1 MARKTVPERTRAVL
15 RRIGRA
21 SGGMGGDLFRRAAAR
36 QKNDFPRRVWQA
48 PASCL
53 RMLLFLSLLTGDLAW
68 GQTQTLAP
76 ASATNQGGASI
87 KGRVIDPSGLVV
99 ADAIVTVRNVLTG
112 ALVTQKTNADGT
124 FSITDLRSGTYTVS
138 ISNNGLRADQAQ
150 VDLASGEN
158 KDDGDVRLSLAS
170 STQQVTVVSGSRI
183 AELEQDSPTKVL
195 AVTRQEMLDTGY
207 ERIGDVLN
215 EVPGVV
221 TRAQGYGIG
230 VTGGEQIDG
239 MDSKETLV
247 LLDGLPI
254 ASGRGIDSGFVDLNQ
269 QSVGPIQ
276 QVEVVKGAA
285 SALYGTDA
293 LGGVIN
299 LITREPFDPLDID
312 AQISGGSLGMV
323 DGRFDIGGRWKNL
336 TGFLDLEDH
345 HIESYSLIS
354 PTTVGAQEDRQN
366 ILAKL
371 RYAFS
376 PRAAIGFTATAYHDH
391 QNGVTEAVGVDPN
404 NPYAPEL
411 TALHGNDST
420 QTYALTGDF
429 LPTQSTTLQVRLY
442 GSRFLQDSISDLIGV
457 PNSAFDPGNLE
468 EDYHRGDFTVGQKLG
483 SWNYLQGGYEWV
495 QDRYKGDNRIVNGN
509 EGQQL
514 TTNDLWFQDRMQP
527 FRNLTL
533 TLGGRF
539 QNNSSYGS
547 HIVPKAGLVYRIN
560 DHLVWRAGFG
570 LGFRAPNLGELYY
583 QLLHLEYGYQV
594 IGNPTLKPETSQ
606 SFSTGGTITQGRF
619 QMSLNLFRNNLK
631 NLIDNVLVCDETS
644 GQNCAG
650 PALGSLLTQYGVPGT
665 FGYDASGAAAFTFIN
680 LNVDRAYTQGFDVD
694 GRIAI
699 SPTLKFSGAYTY
711 IEAVDTIN
719 HVWLPNRNRNQGH
732 IKLEYAK
739 ARWGL
744 LANVRG
750 TFFSNWLAAAAS
762 DGSPADWASGYAIWN
777 LYASKTLGHGLQMF
791 GAIDNLANSR
801 DNKLE
806 QNPPSYDRFDY
817 GRTFR
822 IGIRFTLPHH
832 EHQ

>member
-1 MARKTVPERTRAVL
+1 MARKTVPKRTRRVL
-15 RRIGRA
+15 QSVCLGGSRA
-21 SGGMGGDLFRRAAAR
+21 RAGFFRRAAFALL
-36 QKNDFPRRVWQA
+36 
-48 PASCL
+48 ASAT
-53 RMLLFLSLLTGDLAW
+53 LSALMGNLAW
-68 GQTQTLAP
+68 AQTQTPAP
-76 ASATNQGGASI
+76 LSETSQGGASI
-87 KGRVIDPSGLVV
+87 RGRGIDPAGLAV
-99 ADAIVTVRNVLTG
+99 AEATVTVRNVLTG
-112 ALVTQKTNADGT
+112 AVVTQKTNADGT
-124 FSITDLRSGTYTVS
+124 FSIAGLAPGTYTVS
-138 ISNNGLRADQAQ
+138 IANSGLKADLAQ
-150 VDLASGEN
+150 VDLTAAET
-158 KDDGDVRLSLAS
+158 KDEGDVRLSLAPS
-170 STQQVTVVSGSRI
+170 SQQVTVVSGSRI

-230 VTGGEQIDG
+230 ITGGQQIDG

-247 LLDGLPI
+247 LMDGLPI
-254 ASGRGIDSGFVDLNQ
+254 ASGRGIDGGFVDLNQ

-276 QVEVVKGAA
+276 QVEVVKGAS

-299 LITREPFDPLDID
+299 LITRDPSHPLELD

-323 DGRFDIGGRWKNL
+323 DGRFDIGGQWKKL
-336 TGFLDLEDH
+336 TAFLDLEDH
-345 HIESYSLIS
+345 HIDSYSLIPPS
-354 PTTVGAQEDRQN
+354 TVGAQEDRRN
-366 ILAKL
+366 TLAKL

-376 PRAAIGFTATAYHDH
+376 PRAALGFTATAYHDH
-391 QNGVTEAVGVDPN
+391 QNGVSEAFGVDPS
-404 NPYAPEL
+404 NPFASAL
-411 TALHGNDST
+411 TTLHGNEST

-442 GSRFLQDSISDLIGV
+442 GSRFLQDSISELVGV

-468 EDYHRGDFTVGQKLG
+468 EDYHRGDFSVGQKLG

-514 TTNDLWFQDRMQP
+514 TTNDLWFQDRIQP

-539 QNNSSYGS
+539 QNNSSYGN
-547 HIVPKAGLVYRIN
+547 HVVPKAGLVYRIN
-560 DHLVWRAGFG
+560 DHFVWRAGFG

-583 QLLHLEYGYQV
+583 HLLHLEYGYQV

-606 SFSTGGTITQGRF
+606 SFSTGGTYTQGRF
-619 QMSLNLFRNNLK
+619 QVSLNLFRNNLK

-650 PALGSLLTQYGVPGT
+650 PALGSLLSQYGVPGA
-665 FGYDASGAAAFTFIN
+665 FGYDTTGAAFFTFIN
-680 LNVDRAYTQGFDVD
+680 LNVDRAYTQGFDID

-699 SPTLKFSGAYTY
+699 TPTLKFSGAYTY
-711 IEAVDTIN
+711 LEAVDTVN
-719 HVWLPNRNRNQGH
+719 HAWLPNRNRNQGH

-750 TFFSNWLAAAAS
+750 TFFSDWLAAAAS
-762 DGSPADWASGYAIWN
+762 GGSPRG
-777 LYASKTLGHGLQMF
+777 LGLW
-791 GAIDNLANSR
+791 LR
-801 DNKLE
+801 DLE
-806 QNPPSYDRFDY
+806 SLRFQNAGPRAATVRRNRQLRQQPGQETGTEPAFV
-817 GRTFR
+817 
-822 IGIRFTLPHH
+822 
-832 EHQ
+832 

>member
-1 MARKTVPERTRAVL
+1 MARKAVPETTRTVL
-15 RRIGRA
+15 RRHTAAHAVLWMLSVWLLIG
-21 SGGMGGDLFRRAAAR
+21 GF
-36 QKNDFPRRVWQA
+36 
-48 PASCL
+48 
-53 RMLLFLSLLTGDLAW
+53 AW
-68 GQTQTLAP
+68 GQTQTPAP
-76 ASATNQGGASI
+76 LSETGQGAGLI
-87 KGRVIDPSGLVV
+87 RGHVIDPSGLAV
-99 ADAIVTVRNVLTG
+99 ADAIITVRNVLTG
-112 ALVTQKTNADGT
+112 SVVTGKTDTDGT
-124 FSITDLRSGTYTVS
+124 FSISGLGPANYSVSIANRGLRTDLA
-138 ISNNGLRADQAQ
+138 N
-150 VDLASGEN
+150 VDLIAGEN
-158 KDDGDVRLSLAS
+158 KDEGDVRLSLAS
-170 STQQVTVVSGSRI
+170 SNQQITVVSGSRI

-195 AVTRQEMLDTGY
+195 AVTHQEMQDTGY

-247 LLDGLPI
+247 LMDGLPL
-254 ASGRGIDSGFVDLNQ
+254 ASGRGIDGGFVYLNQ

-299 LITREPFDPLDID
+299 LITRDPSDPLDID

-323 DGRFDIGGRWKNL
+323 DGRFDIGGQWKNL

-345 HIESYSLIS
+345 YIDSYSLIP

-371 RYAFS
+371 RYTFS
-376 PRAAIGFTATAYHDH
+376 PRAAIGFTTTAYHDH
-391 QNGVTEAVGVDPN
+391 QNGTTESVGVDPN
-404 NPYAPEL
+404 NPFASAL
-411 TALHGNDST
+411 TTLHGNDST
-420 QTYALTGDF
+420 QTYALTGHF
-429 LPTQSTTLQVRLY
+429 LPTQSTTLQVRFY
-442 GSRFLQDSISDLIGV
+442 DSRFLQDSISDLIGV

-468 EDYHRGDFTVGQKLG
+468 EDYYRGDFTVGQRIG
-483 SWNYLQGGYEWV
+483 SWNYFQGGYEWV

-539 QNNSSYGS
+539 QNNSSYGN
-547 HIVPKAGLVYRIN
+547 HVVPKAGLVYRIN
-560 DHLVWRAGFG
+560 DHFVWRAGFE

-606 SFSTGGTITQGRF
+606 SFSTGGTFTQGRF

-650 PALGSLLTQYGVPGT
+650 SALGSLLAQYGVPGT
-665 FGYDASGAAAFTFIN
+665 FGYDSGGAAAFTFIN
-680 LNVDRAYTQGFDVD
+680 LNVDRAYTQGFDVA

-711 IEAVDTIN
+711 LEAVDTID
-719 HVWLPNRNRNQGH
+719 HTWLPNRNRNQGH
-732 IKLEYAK
+732 IKLEYSK
-739 ARWGL
+739 TRWGL

-750 TFFSNWLAAAAS
+750 TFFSDWLAAAAS
-762 DGSPADWASGYAIWN
+762 DGTPADWAYGYAIWN
-777 LYASKTLGHGLQMF
+777 LYASKTLGRGLQIF
-791 GAIDNLANSR
+791 GAIDNLADSR
-801 DNKLE
+801 DKKLE

-822 IGIRFTLPHH
+822 IGMRYSLPHH
-832 EHQ
+832 EH

>member
-1 MARKTVPERTRAVL
+1 MARKTVPIGTSTILQWVRLASDRGGPDLLRTC
-15 RRIGRA
+15 
-21 SGGMGGDLFRRAAAR
+21 AAALG
-36 QKNDFPRRVWQA
+36 NL
-48 PASCL
+48 L
-53 RMLLFLSLLTGDLAW
+53 RCAAQRARWTLLCVSLLTPFAW
-68 GQTQTLAP
+68 AQTQTLPPSP
-76 ASATNQGGASI
+76 ATSAGGASI
-87 KGRVIDPSGLVV
+87 RGHVVDPTGLVV
-99 ADAIVTVRNVLTG
+99 ADGVVTIRNLLTG
-112 ALVTQKTNADGT
+112 ALVAQKTKSDGT
-124 FSITDLRSGTYTVS
+124 FEITDLSGGTYTVS
-138 ISNNGLRADQAQ
+138 IANGGLRSDLAQ
-150 VDLASGEN
+150 VDLAGGET
-158 KDDGDVRLSLAS
+158 KDEGEVRLSLAS
-170 STQQVTVVSGSRI
+170 ANQQVTVVSGSRI

-195 AVTRQEMLDTGY
+195 AVTRREMQDTGY

-221 TRAQGYGIG
+221 TRAQGFGIG
-230 VTGGEQIDG
+230 ITGGEQIDG

-285 SALYGTDA
+285 SSLYGTDA

-299 LITREPFDPLDID
+299 LITRDPSDPLDID

-323 DGRFDIGGRWKNL
+323 DGRFDVGGQWKKL
-336 TGFLDLEDH
+336 AGFLDLEDH
-345 HIESYSLIS
+345 HIDSYSLIPPS
-354 PTTVGAQEDRQN
+354 TLGAQENRQN

-371 RYAFS
+371 RYTFS

-391 QNGVTEAVGVDPN
+391 QSGLSEAFGVDPN
-404 NPYAPEL
+404 NPFASAL
-411 TALHGNDST
+411 TALHGNEST

-429 LPTQSTTLQVRLY
+429 LPTQSTTLQIRLY
-442 GSRFLQDSISDLIGV
+442 GSRFLQDSISNLVGV

-468 EDYHRGDFTVGQKLG
+468 EDYRRGDFTVGQKLG
-483 SWNYLQGGYEWV
+483 SWNYFQGGYEWV

-539 QNNSSYGS
+539 QNNSSYGN

-560 DHLVWRAGFG
+560 DHFVWHAGFG

-583 QLLHLEYGYQV
+583 HLLHLEYGYQV
-594 IGNPTLKPETSQ
+594 IGNPTLKPESSQ
-606 SFSTGGTITQGRF
+606 SFSTGGTFTDGRF
-619 QMSLNLFRNNLK
+619 QLSLNLFRNNLK
-631 NLIDNVLVCDETS
+631 NLIDNVLICDETT

-650 PALGSLLTQYGVPGT
+650 SGLASLLSQYGVPGT
-665 FGYDASGAAAFTFIN
+665 FGYDATGAAFFTFIN

-694 GRIAI
+694 GRIALT
-699 SPTLKFSGAYTY
+699 PTLKFSGAYTY
-711 IEAVDTIN
+711 LEAVDTIN
-719 HVWLPNRNRNQGH
+719 HAWLPNRNRNQGH

-750 TFFSNWLAAAAS
+750 TFFSNWLAAAVS
-762 DGSPADWASGYAIWN
+762 DGSPADWAYGYASWN

-791 GAIDNLANSR
+791 GAIDNFTNSR
-801 DNKLE
+801 DQKLE
-806 QNPPSYDRFDY
+806 QTPPSYDRFDY

-822 IGIRFTLPHH
+822 IGMRYSFPHH
-832 EHQ
+832 ERL

>member
-1 MARKTVPERTRAVL
+1 MARRLWHAPRANEVL
-15 RRIGRA
+15 TGARLRFSHDARRIR
-21 SGGMGGDLFRRAAAR
+21 
-36 QKNDFPRRVWQA
+36 
-48 PASCL
+48 
-53 RMLLFLSLLTGDLAW
+53 LFLLLCAVSFAW
-68 GQTQTLAP
+68 GQTQTPAP
-76 ASATNQGGASI
+76 LTGTSQAGASI
-87 KGRVIDPSGLVV
+87 RGHVLDPSGLIV
-99 ADAIVTVRNVLTG
+99 ADATVTVRNLLTG
-112 ALVTQKTNADGT
+112 SVVMQKTNADGT
-124 FSITDLRSGTYTVS
+124 FSLTELTPGTYTVS
-138 ISNNGLRADQAQ
+138 IANHGLRSDLEQ
-150 VDLASGEN
+150 VDLTPGET
-158 KDDGDVRLSLAS
+158 KDEGAVRLSLANS
-170 STQQVTVVSGSRI
+170 SQQVTVVSGSRI
-183 AELEQDSPTKVL
+183 AEVEQDSPTKVL
-195 AVTRQEMLDTGY
+195 AVTRQEMQDTGF

-247 LLDGLPI
+247 LMDGLPI
-254 ASGRGIDSGFVDLNQ
+254 ASGRGIDGGFVDLNQ

-299 LITREPFDPLDID
+299 LITREPSDPLDID
-312 AQISGGSLGMV
+312 AQISGGSLGEV
-323 DGRFDIGGRWKNL
+323 DGRFDIGGEWKNL

-345 HIESYSLIS
+345 HIDSYSLIP

-371 RYAFS
+371 RYTFS

-391 QNGVTEAVGVDPN
+391 QNGVAESVGVDPN
-404 NPYAPEL
+404 NPFASEL
-411 TALHGNDST
+411 TSLHGNDST

-429 LPTQSTTLQVRLY
+429 LPSQSTTLQVRLY
-442 GSRFLQDSISDLIGV
+442 ESRFLQDSISDLMGV

-468 EDYHRGDFTVGQKLG
+468 EDYHRGDFTVGQRIG
-483 SWNYLQGGYEWV
+483 SWNYFQGGYEWV

-539 QNNSSYGS
+539 QNNSSYGN
-547 HIVPKAGLVYRIN
+547 HVVPKAGFVYRIN

-606 SFSTGGTITQGRF
+606 SFSTGGTFMQGRF

-631 NLIDNVLVCDETS
+631 NLIDNVLVCDETA

-650 PALGSLLTQYGVPGT
+650 PALGSLLSQYGVPST
-665 FGYDASGAAAFTFIN
+665 FGYDTTGAAVFTYIN

-694 GRIAI
+694 GSIAI
-699 SPTLKFSGAYTY
+699 SSALKFSGAYTY
-711 IEAVDTIN
+711 LEAVDTIT
-719 HVWLPNRNRNQGH
+719 HSWLPNRNRNQGH
-732 IKLEYAK
+732 IKLEYSK

-744 LANVRG
+744 LANIRG
-750 TFFSNWLAAAAS
+750 TFFSDWLAAAAS
-762 DGSPADWASGYAIWN
+762 DGAPADWAYGYAIWN
-777 LYASKTLGHGLQMF
+777 VYASKTLGHGLQMF
-791 GAIDNLANSR
+791 GAIDNFANSR
-801 DNKLE
+801 DQKLE
-806 QNPPSYDRFDY
+806 QNPPTYDRFDY

-822 IGIRFTLPHH
+822 IGMRYSLPHH
-832 EHQ
+832 ER